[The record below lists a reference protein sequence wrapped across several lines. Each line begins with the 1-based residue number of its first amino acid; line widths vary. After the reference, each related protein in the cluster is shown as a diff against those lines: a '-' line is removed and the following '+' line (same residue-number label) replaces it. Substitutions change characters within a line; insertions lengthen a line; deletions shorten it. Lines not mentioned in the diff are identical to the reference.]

1 MGAEEVMVPLLA
13 IVLSVGGPM
22 VILLVILMNRHR
34 LSLQKYSRIQEAL
47 ESGKTPEE
55 VERMI
60 DIIEKAHFKPRR
72 KRNGYLRAGVVM
84 IGLGLA
90 SAVVG
95 ASIGVSACLAAAGGG
110 VVFGLS
116 LVAVWYIVD
125 RKQGTA
131 E

>member
-1 MGAEEVMVPLLA
+1 MGAGEVMIPLMA
-13 IVLSVGGPM
+13 IILSIGGPL

-34 LSLQKYSRIQEAL
+34 LSLQKYNRIQEAL

-60 DIIEKAHFKPRR
+60 DIIEKAHFKPKR

-84 IGLGLA
+84 IGMGFA

-95 ASIGVSACLAAAGGG
+95 ASIGVSECLAAAGGA
-110 VVFGLS
+110 VVLGLS
-116 LVAVWYIVD
+116 LVAVWFIVD
-125 RKQGTA
+125 RKQETA